1 MAKHQHQNQDT
12 TRLLDWTKLDPD
24 ELHALGSL
32 ARTVGFED
40 TTRPHVLIDRDLSD
54 PLMKAAAEWL
64 LLHRR
69 FPKEWEPFY
78 ALTCRALTWTDN
90 ETPEDDEKA
99 LMRIAVKR
107 KAALPLVPPP
117 VEG

>member
-1 MAKHQHQNQDT
+1 MNQDT
-12 TRLLDWTKLDPD
+12 TRLVDWTTLDPD

-40 TTRPHVLIDRDLSD
+40 TSRPHVLIDRDLSD

-69 FPKEWEPFY
+69 FPKEREPYFS
-78 ALTCRALTWTDN
+78 LICRALTWTDN
-90 ETPEDDEKA
+90 ETSEDDERA
-99 LMRIAVKR
+99 LMRIATKR
-107 KAALPLVPPP
+107 KAALPLVPPTP
-117 VEG
+117 EG